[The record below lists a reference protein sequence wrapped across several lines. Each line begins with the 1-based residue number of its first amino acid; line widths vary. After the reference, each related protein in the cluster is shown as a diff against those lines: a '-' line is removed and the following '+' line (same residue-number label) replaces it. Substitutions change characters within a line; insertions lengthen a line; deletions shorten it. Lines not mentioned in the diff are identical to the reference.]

1 MRTLFL
7 FFIVSL
13 AFLTLAAQDIPS
25 GDRVIEEG
33 TSYYLHTVKAGETL
47 YSISKRYQVSLEEVN
62 RVNPTASVGIRHGD
76 VLRIPAGA
84 AAAVTGSSVQNDD
97 VRIVLHKV
105 QRKET
110 LYFISRKYGVTID
123 EILAYNPGLTQLRK
137 GETIRIPLRG
147 GTPLTG
153 GERPSGSGKVTHWV
167 QPGETL
173 YSISRRY
180 GIPVTTLLEENPGA
194 RELKSGMR
202 LTIPAGKRGDPSQG
216 AEEAEYITHTI
227 QSGETLYSLSKK
239 YGVSADDLVVLN
251 PSLDKSFRSGSVI
264 RIPRS
269 RVREV
274 EAVEETRTSMR
285 QHVVT
290 AGETLF
296 SISGKYGIEMGELVS
311 ANPAL
316 EERPPRTGDT
326 LLIRIPVGSMPPED
340 TLGGASRHT
349 SDCSVKTSYHDH
361 AEVRIALL
369 LPLMIESNRYLNAG
383 FLSGNQDSED
393 NDEGES
399 SSRKE
404 GYISFQGSSENFLH
418 FYEGALIAVDSLRQ
432 MGINV
437 KLDVFDTEQK
447 SSKVKSL
454 VASGDL
460 DNADVII
467 GPVFPNEQREI
478 SDFAMENKIPVV
490 SPLAASDEVTKTNPV
505 FFQIN
510 PPRETVSQK
519 TVEYVVSTYPEGHL
533 VVLQTGSSSAAAV
546 KEAELLRAEISRRGG
561 EGSRSGVTVVDYRKS
576 GFSSLREA
584 MVKGKMNIII
594 IPSDNEAEVSV
605 AVSNIKNLAREFEV
619 TVIGTNRF
627 PQFDSINPE
636 NFHAGNLEFLTP
648 YWPDMHQA
656 VTRSFVQKFR
666 TFYKGEPNQFS
677 MQGYDALFYFAKAYK
692 DFGSDLVN
700 CIPKAS
706 AHLVQGSYQFTSGST
721 GGFIN
726 HGLIVVRYTPDFQ
739 IVRKR

>member
-1 MRTLFL
+1 M
-7 FFIVSL
+7 SL
-13 AFLTLAAQDIPS
+13 AFLTLAAQEIPQ
-25 GDRVIEEG
+25 GDRVIENG

-62 RVNPTASVGIRHGD
+62 RVNPTASAGIRHGD

-84 AAAVTGSSVQNDD
+84 AAAVTGTSVQNDD

-137 GETIRIPLRG
+137 GETIRIPQRG
-147 GTPLTG
+147 GSPLSG
-153 GERPSGSGKVTHWV
+153 GERPSGSGRITHWV

-180 GIPVTTLLEENPGA
+180 GIPVTALLEENPGA

-202 LTIPAGKRGDPSQG
+202 LSIPAGKSGESSLG
-216 AEEAEYITHTI
+216 AEETEYITHTI

-269 RVREV
+269 RVSEV
-274 EAVEETRTSMR
+274 ETDEETRTSMR

-311 ANPAL
+311 ANPVL
-316 EERPPRTGDT
+316 EGRPPRTGDT
-326 LLIRIPVGSMPPED
+326 LLIRNPVESISSEKPLVEAP
-340 TLGGASRHT
+340 RP
-349 SDCSVKTSYHDH
+349 SDCSVKTSYHDP
-361 AEVRIALL
+361 AGVRIALL

-383 FLSGNQDSED
+383 FLSGNHDDED
-393 NDEGES
+393 HEEEAP
-399 SSRKE
+399 SRKE

-478 SDFAMENKIPVV
+478 SDFAREKKIPVV
-490 SPLAASDEVTKTNPV
+490 SPLAASNEITKNNPF

-519 TVEYVVSTYPEGHL
+519 TVEYVVSTYPEANL
-533 VVLQTGSSSAAAV
+533 VVLQTGSSSAATD
-546 KEAELLRAEISRRGG
+546 KEAELLRAEISRRTE
-561 EGSRSGVTVVDYRKS
+561 EGSRSGVRVVDYRKS

-584 MVKGKMNIII
+584 MVKGRMNIII
-594 IPSDNEAEVSV
+594 IPTDNEAEVSV

-627 PQFDSINPE
+627 PQFDSIDPE

-666 TFYKGEPNQFS
+666 TFYKGDPNQFS
-677 MQGYDALFYFAKAYK
+677 MQGYDAVFYFAKAYK

-706 AHLVQGSYQFTSGST
+706 ARLVQGSYQFTSGST

-726 HGLIVVRYTPDFQ
+726 NGLIVVRYTPDFH
-739 IVRKR
+739 IVRKK